1 VNVTDRYLQA
11 GEAPPAGTIPIMFVA
26 RTKTAA
32 NGPNGR
38 DGQIARV
45 ATALRVVDES
55 GQVVFESTTKDERF
69 DANDHAL
76 AHLPEG
82 KSYRAEFRRDGIDPT
97 TIPFEA
103 KPNSTLIEWLH

>member
-1 VNVTDRYLQA
+1 M
-11 GEAPPAGTIPIMFVA
+11 MFVA
-26 RTKTAA
+26 RTKTFAS
-32 NGPNGR
+32 GPQGQDAR

-45 ATALRVVDES
+45 AAVLRVVDES

-82 KSYRAEFRRDGIDPT
+82 KKYRAEFRRDGIDPT